1 MYYNV
6 RARLKRLNKQAQERA
21 NNTISPQVRAE
32 VEAMVDEY
40 RTRYNSGTEIQPTEQ
55 EKAKNIFTMLKKAT
69 ERR

>member
-21 NNTISPQVRAE
+21 NNTVFPQVRAE
-32 VEAMVDEY
+32 AEAMVDEC
-40 RTRYNSGTEIQPTEQ
+40 RTRYNSGAEMQPTEQ
-55 EKAKNIFTMLKKAT
+55 EKAKNIFELMKKAT